1 MTDGTV
7 TQAPPEDPRD
17 TEEQDG
23 QRPEGVR
30 EPGDD
35 QGPGGGAKPF
45 DRLEIP
51 VTGMTCAACASRV
64 QKGLSKATGVRDAGV
79 NFATERATVEYDPSA
94 ATAADLVE
102 AVRASGYG
110 ARLEETEL
118 QIEGLDMAVSAN
130 PVERELMSLKGV
142 LNAEVSLATGT
153 ARVVFLPEAVDPTD
167 FETAVK
173 SAGYG
178 LAAPIDVADPA
189 ERERIAREREY
200 RTLRNKFAFSAVV
213 AVFAMLASMPLM
225 GGDSAAVQNDLFHR
239 LMAPINDALRSV
251 LPWLYTVDP
260 TVLIWALLVLTT
272 PVVFWAGRQFYKGAW
287 SGLLHGTADMNT
299 LIAVGTGAAFVYSI
313 VATVAPGIF
322 TSAGLPADVYYEAV
336 VIIIALIL
344 LGKMLEARAK
354 GRTSE
359 AIRKLAG
366 LQPREARVIRDG
378 DTVDIDID
386 DVAVGDIVV
395 VRPGERIPVDGE
407 VVEGKTAVDESL
419 LTGEPMPVEK
429 TAGDEVVGGT
439 INGQGGIR
447 FRVTRVGRDTAL
459 AQIVKLVRDA
469 QGSKAPIQRLADII
483 AGIFVPI
490 VIGIATLAAAI
501 WWLAGP
507 DPAFI
512 FALVTFVTVL
522 IIACPCAL
530 GLATPTA
537 VMAGTGAGAER
548 GVLFKGG
555 EALETA
561 HRLDTVVLDKTG
573 TITEGK
579 PTVVE
584 VVAADGED
592 ATAVLRAAAS
602 LETASEHPLATAIV
616 NAARDRGLD
625 LHDAEDFFATG
636 GRGAEAVVDGRLVFV
651 GNRAFMDEQELA
663 LGIAADAGAPTSG
676 GPPTRAGARAGAGA
690 AADDRV
696 AARDPAAD
704 HGAGSAPLTAV
715 ADRMAGEARTPVFV
729 GSEGKVL
736 GVLAIA
742 DPVKETS
749 VGAIERLR
757 AMGLEVVMLTG
768 DNRSTAEAIAGQVG
782 VDRVVA
788 EVLPRGKVEEIA
800 RLQSEG
806 RKVGMVGDGLNDAP
820 ALATADIGIAIGTGT
835 DVALEASDVTLVGG
849 DLNGVPDAVELSRK
863 TMRVIRQNLFWAFI
877 YNVIG
882 IPIAAGV
889 LYPVWGILL
898 SPVIGSAAMAASSL
912 SVVTNS
918 LRLKGLGRKATPAVA

>member
-1 MTDGTV
+1 MSEATT
-7 TQAPPEDPRD
+7 TKTPPDAPRD
-17 TEEQDG
+17 EAGPDAGATAVASSHPADASEEQ
-23 QRPEGVR
+23 
-30 EPGDD
+30 
-35 QGPGGGAKPF
+35 KPF

-64 QKGLSKATGVRDAGV
+64 QKGLSKAPGVRDAGV
-79 NFATERATVEYDPSA
+79 NFATERATVEYDAST

-102 AVRASGYG
+102 AVKASGYG
-110 ARLEETEL
+110 ARLEEAEL
-118 QIEGLDMAVSAN
+118 QIEGLDMAVSGG
-130 PVERELMSLKGV
+130 PVEKELKALKGV

-153 ARVVFLPEAVDPTD
+153 ARVVFLPDVVDPSD
-167 FETAVK
+167 FEGAVK
-173 SAGYG
+173 AAGYG

-200 RTLRNKFAFSAVV
+200 RTLRNKFAFSALV

-225 GGDSAAVQNDLFHR
+225 GGDSPAVQNDLFHR
-239 LMAPINDALRSV
+239 LMMPINEALRSV
-251 LPWLYTVDP
+251 MPWLYTIDP
-260 TVLIWALLVLTT
+260 VILTWSLLALTL

-299 LIAVGTGAAFVYSI
+299 LIAVGTGAAFLYSI

-336 VIIIALIL
+336 VMIIALIL

-378 DTVDIDID
+378 EPVDIDID

-419 LTGEPMPVEK
+419 LTGEPIPVEK
-429 TAGDEVVGGT
+429 TAGSEVVGGT

-447 FRVTRVGRDTAL
+447 FRATKVGRDTAL

-501 WWLAGP
+501 WWIVGP

-522 IIACPCAL
+522 IIACPCAM

-561 HRLDTVVLDKTG
+561 HKLDTVVLDKTG
-573 TITEGK
+573 TITEGS

-584 VVAADGED
+584 IVAADD
-592 ATAVLRAAAS
+592 AARAEPIGADEILRLAAS
-602 LETASEHPLATAIV
+602 LETASEHPLAAAIV
-616 NAARDRGLD
+616 EAARERD
-625 LHDAEDFFATG
+625 LELSDPEDFFATG
-636 GRGAEAVVDGRLVFV
+636 GRGAEAVIDGRLLFV
-651 GNRAFMDEQELA
+651 GNAAFMAEQGMAVAPNAGEDAPLA
-663 LGIAADAGAPTSG
+663 EDGGAADAGSDG
-676 GPPTRAGARAGAGA
+676 AGTDSPLAEAAERMAARAQ
-690 AADDRV
+690 
-696 AARDPAAD
+696 
-704 HGAGSAPLTAV
+704 
-715 ADRMAGEARTPVFV
+715 TPVFV
-729 GSEGKVL
+729 GSDGKVL
-736 GVLAIA
+736 GVIAIA
-742 DPVKETS
+742 DPLKETS
-749 VGAIERLR
+749 AAAIGRLKE
-757 AMGLEVVMLTG
+757 MGLQVIMLTG
-768 DNRSTAEAIAGQVG
+768 DHRATAEAIARQVG
-782 VDRVVA
+782 VDRAVA
-788 EVLPRGKVEEIA
+788 EVLPAGKVDEIE
-800 RLQSEG
+800 RLQAEG

-849 DLNGVPDAVELSRK
+849 DLNGVPDAIRLSRK
-863 TMRVIRQNLFWAFI
+863 TMRVIKQNLFWAFI
-877 YNVIG
+877 YNIIG

-898 SPVIGSAAMAASSL
+898 SPVIGSAAMAFSSL

-918 LRLKGLGRKATPAVA
+918 LRLKRMGKKVMAPAGA

>member
-1 MTDGTV
+1 
-7 TQAPPEDPRD
+7 
-17 TEEQDG
+17 
-23 QRPEGVR
+23 
-30 EPGDD
+30 
-35 QGPGGGAKPF
+35 
-45 DRLEIP
+45 

-64 QKGLSKATGVRDAGV
+64 QKGLSKAPGVRDAGV

-102 AVRASGYG
+102 AVKASGYG
-110 ARLEETEL
+110 ARIEETEL
-118 QIEGLDMAVSAN
+118 QIEGLEMAVSGA
-130 PVERELMSLKGV
+130 PVERELEALRGV
-142 LNAEVSLATGT
+142 LEAEVSLATGS
-153 ARVVFLPEAVDPTD
+153 ARVAFLPDVVDPGD
-167 FETAVK
+167 FETAVR

-200 RTLRNKFAFSAVV
+200 RMLRDKFAFSAVV
-213 AVFAMLASMPLM
+213 AVFTMVASMPLM

-239 LMAPINDALRSV
+239 IMAPVNDALASL
-251 LPWLYTVDP
+251 LPWLYTIDE
-260 TVLIWALLVLTT
+260 TVLTWTLLVLTI
-272 PVVFWAGRQFYKGAW
+272 PVVFWAGRQFYRGAW
-287 SGLLHGTADMNT
+287 SGALHGTADMNT
-299 LIAVGTGAAFVYSI
+299 LIAVGTGAAFVYSV

-366 LQPREARVIRDG
+366 LQPREARVVRDG
-378 DTVDIDID
+378 ETVDIDID
-386 DVAVGDIVV
+386 DVRVGDVVV
-395 VRPGERIPVDGE
+395 VRPGEKIPVDGE

-419 LTGEPMPVEK
+419 LTGEPIPVEK
-429 TAGDEVVGGT
+429 AAGDEIVGGT

-447 FRVTRVGRDTAL
+447 FRVTKVGRDTAL

-469 QGSKAPIQRLADII
+469 QGSKAPIQRLADVI

-490 VIGIATLAAAI
+490 VIGIATLAAAV
-501 WWLAGP
+501 WWLVGP

-573 TITEGK
+573 TITEGS
-579 PTVVE
+579 PAVVE
-584 VVAADGED
+584 IVAAADED
-592 ATAVLRAAAS
+592 ATEVLRLAAS
-602 LETASEHPLATAIV
+602 LETASEHPLAAAIV
-616 NAARDRGLD
+616 AAARERGLE
-625 LHDAEDFFATG
+625 LSAAGDFYATG
-636 GRGAEAVVDGRLVFV
+636 GRGAEAVVDDRLVFV
-651 GNRAFMDEQELA
+651 GNAAFMDEQELDNP
-663 LGIAADAGAPTSG
+663 LK
-676 GPPTRAGARAGAGA
+676 GA
-690 AADDRV
+690 AEA
-696 AARDPAAD
+696 
-704 HGAGSAPLTAV
+704 
-715 ADRMAGEARTPVFV
+715 MAGKAQTPVFV
-729 GSEGKVL
+729 GSDGAVM
-736 GVLAIA
+736 GVIAIA

-749 VGAIERLR
+749 ARAIGRLR
-757 AMGLEVVMLTG
+757 AMGLEVIMLTG
-768 DNRSTAEAIAGQVG
+768 DHRATAEAIAAQVG

-788 EVLPRGKVEEIA
+788 EVLPAGKVEEIE
-800 RLQSEG
+800 RLQAEG
-806 RKVGMVGDGLNDAP
+806 RRVGMVGDGLNDAP
-820 ALATADIGIAIGTGT
+820 ALARADIGIAIGTGT

-849 DLNGVPDAVELSRK
+849 DLNGVPDAIRLSRK

-877 YNVIG
+877 YNIIG
-882 IPIAAGV
+882 IPVAAGV

-898 SPVIGSAAMAASSL
+898 SPVIGSAAMAFSSL

-918 LRLKGLGRKATPAVA
+918 LRLKRMGRKAVAPAGA